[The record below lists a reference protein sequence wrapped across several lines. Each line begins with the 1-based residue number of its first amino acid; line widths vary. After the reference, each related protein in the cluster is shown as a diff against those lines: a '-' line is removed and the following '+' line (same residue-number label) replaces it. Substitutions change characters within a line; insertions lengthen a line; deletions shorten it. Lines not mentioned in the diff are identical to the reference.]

1 MLKKAEIQL
10 RSTRGSLEQQE
21 RLLEPLQVKLEEIK
35 GVSETRQV
43 SLADLHAEVEMLRKT
58 VAQQVR

>member
-10 RSTRGSLEQQE
+10 RSTQGSLEQQE
-21 RLLEPLQVKLEEIK
+21 HLLEPLQVKLEEMK

-43 SLADLHAEVEMLRKT
+43 SLADLHAEIEILRKT
-58 VAQQVR
+58 VVQQVR

>member
-10 RSTRGSLEQQE
+10 RSTQGSLEQQE

-35 GVSETRQV
+35 GVSETRRV